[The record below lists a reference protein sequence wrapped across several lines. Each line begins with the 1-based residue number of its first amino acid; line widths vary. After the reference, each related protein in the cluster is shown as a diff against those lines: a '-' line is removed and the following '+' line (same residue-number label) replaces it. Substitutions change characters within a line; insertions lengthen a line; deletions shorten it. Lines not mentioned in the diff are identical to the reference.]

1 MSKIIGKVAATEKAP
16 TTIDEFYFWTAK
28 ERILNPFDVVKVEHI
43 DKSIT
48 FGVIEEISH
57 ITDSASYLSNYI
69 SSDFGDVELSPN
81 MHRIGMNYVKA
92 KVVGNSENIYTPVLD
107 GSKVSFANENEVLQA
122 LGLDKIKNPMPCG
135 YIEMYRDEDK
145 IVLPVNFNSKF
156 LIGPEGAH
164 LNISGISGL
173 AAKTS
178 YSMFLLKAIQ
188 EKYHTKTD
196 NSNDNSVAFV
206 IFNVKGRDLLAIDEP
221 NKELSEKEKDI
232 YKNMLNLNSEPFEN
246 VKYFYPYAQH
256 TDSKT
261 FSYGNKKDIDKQIDN
276 NNAFRYKYIFDE
288 DKENLDLM
296 FSNIEDSSGTMESIV
311 NFIITEQ
318 GGFGEVG
325 SWSELKNK
333 VAEYTRTG
341 RTGGDKEISVMSWR
355 KFKRIISKSLAHD
368 IFSKRAV
375 PEKNE
380 TRLKEAITN
389 IKKNEVQVIDIAKLD
404 QDTQAFVFGDV
415 IRAIYELKLG
425 QEERD
430 ENEIPSK
437 IIIFID
443 ELNKYASKDVPKS
456 SPILKQILD
465 ISERG
470 RSLGIILFS
479 VEQFKSAIHD
489 RVKGNCATHAYGR
502 TNAIEISK
510 SDYKFIPQVY
520 KNMMTRLTPGEYILE
535 HPVFRSLLKIKFPK
549 PLYKQ
554 FNG

>member
-1 MSKIIGKVAATEKAP
+1 MTKIIGKVAATEKSP

-28 ERILNPFDVVKVEHI
+28 DRILNPFDVVKVDHI
-43 DKSIT
+43 DKSISY
-48 FGVIEEISH
+48 GVIEEISH

-92 KVVGNSENIYTPVLD
+92 KVVGNNKNIYTPVLD
-107 GSKVSFANENEVLQA
+107 GSKVSFASEIEVLQA

-135 YIEMYRDEDK
+135 YIEMYKDEDK
-145 IVLPVNFNSKF
+145 IVLPVNFNSQF

-188 EKYHTKTD
+188 EKYHTKSD
-196 NSNDNSVAFV
+196 SIKDDSVAFV

-221 NKELSEKEKDI
+221 NEELSIEDKKI
-232 YKNMLNLNSEPFEN
+232 YNEMLKLNSEPFDN
-246 VKYFYPYAQH
+246 VKYFYPYAEQ
-256 TDSKT
+256 TPSKT
-261 FSYGNKKDIDKQIDN
+261 FSYGDKKDIEAQVDN
-276 NNAFRYKYIFDE
+276 NKAFRYKYVFEE
-288 DKENLDLM
+288 DKANLDLF
-296 FSNIEDSSGTMESIV
+296 FSNIEDSTGTMESIV

-318 GGFGEVG
+318 GGFGDVPDWSGLKDKVG
-325 SWSELKNK
+325 EFMKP
-333 VAEYTRTG
+333 G
-341 RTGGDKEISVMSWR
+341 RSGGDKEISAMSWR
-355 KFKRIISKSLAHD
+355 KFKRIINKSLDHD
-368 IFSKRAV
+368 IFSKRIR

-380 TRLKEAITN
+380 VRLKNTITN
-389 IKKNEVQVIDIAKLD
+389 IQKNEVQVIDVAKLD
-404 QDTQAFVFGDV
+404 EDTQAFVFGDV

-430 ENEIPSK
+430 ENEIPSR
-437 IIIFID
+437 IVIFID
-443 ELNKYASKDVPKS
+443 ELNKYASKDIPRS

-479 VEQFKSAIHD
+479 VEQF
-489 RVKGNCATHAYGR
+489 
-502 TNAIEISK
+502 
-510 SDYKFIPQVY
+510 
-520 KNMMTRLTPGEYILE
+520 
-535 HPVFRSLLKIKFPK
+535 
-549 PLYKQ
+549 
-554 FNG
+554 